1 MFILKTKTFNKWQR
15 KELIN
20 DNALLVAAQ
29 EVSKGLVDA
38 NLGSGLIKKRVRRNN
53 SGKSSGYRTLL
64 ATNLNDKLIFIY
76 GFAKNE
82 KDNIHAQEEKT
93 LKKLAKDLL
102 SLNTVNINTAINAGE
117 LMEVKYG

>member
-1 MFILKTKTFNKWQR
+1 VFILKTKTFNKWQR